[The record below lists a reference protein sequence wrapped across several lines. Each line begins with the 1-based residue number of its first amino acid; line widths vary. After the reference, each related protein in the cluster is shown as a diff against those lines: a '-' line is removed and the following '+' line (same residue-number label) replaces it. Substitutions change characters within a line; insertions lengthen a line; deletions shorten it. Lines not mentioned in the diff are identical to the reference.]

1 MRMSIGM
8 KTFPLVYGTKTVLLI
23 ELEVQSLRVVL
34 KAGILKNEWV
44 RNGYEELALLDEK
57 RL

>member
-1 MRMSIGM
+1 M

-34 KAGILKNEWV
+34 EAGILKNEWV

>member
-34 KAGILKNEWV
+34 EAGILKNEWV